1 MTTLKRSRWALGA
14 CVFLVASASVARAD
28 TVDAGVGLV
37 LPTELPSGV
46 IAEPGTSPD
55 DPPIVA
61 EPVAP
66 PKDEPEVPREV
77 VVTGSRIRRKD
88 LQAMAPLAVFT
99 REQIAATGRSNVA
112 EFLQT
117 MPEASNAINRATN
130 NGGDGS
136 LRVNLRGINPAST
149 LVLLNGRRLTAGGT
163 GANSSVDLS
172 MIPTNV
178 IERIEVLKDG
188 ASAIY
193 GSDAIAGVVNLITRK
208 KISGAEAV
216 VYGSTTTYGDG
227 QQLDVSGIV
236 GTTGEKGS
244 AFLSANFYTAAPVY
258 AGNRAFSK
266 YQLQL
271 FREAGK
277 PDDIY
282 RIGSGTIPAGR
293 VVIPESQVGLE
304 NGNDTWNALV
314 RANPTAGSFIRGTDG
329 SFRPFEGTNV
339 PEDMGDGWNFQPYNY
354 LVTPQQRF
362 NIFSSGEYQLGTYA
376 RVFYDA
382 LYSKRTSQQLLA
394 PEPLLTDIEG
404 VTVSAANVY
413 NPFGRDFDAV
423 RRRLVEFGGRKTTQ
437 DINNVHV
444 TMGIDGDLPEAAGVF
459 QGFHWEGA
467 FIFSRNDSTDVK
479 EGNIR
484 LTRLQSAVGP
494 SFVDSSGVARCGT
507 AGAPIAG
514 CVPLN
519 LFGGPGSI
527 TKDQLDYLT
536 FIGTARG
543 YNQLIGG
550 QANVTGDLFRI
561 AAERKVAIAFGYD
574 GRVLSGG
581 NVPDP
586 ITVAG
591 ETSGNK
597 GLITEGSYSVH
608 EGYGELTIPIVDK
621 LPGADLLEAYAAV
634 RVSSYS
640 SFGATANYKLGGRYR
655 PIRDVTIRGS
665 YSTSFRA
672 PTVPELF
679 GGQSDNFAY
688 VADPCANAEAGS
700 VVARNCGAAA
710 GNGDDQDQL
719 RSRVGGNTAL
729 KPEVARTFTVGTVIE
744 PRFLKGFALT
754 VDYWNTDINNT
765 ISSVGENVILE
776 GCYPGEDGKA
786 PQYCALIQRD
796 PTTQRISQI
805 LNLNANVGRD
815 SVDGL
820 DVTGSYDLSTPI
832 GRFNVLSTFSYLNN
846 YKRVLA
852 DGTVV
857 QGAGTWDLNVSGS
870 GGAFP
875 RVRFMAGLN
884 WRYQGFSAGVRTY
897 VIGSF
902 DECSD
907 ADGAFAG
914 DGLCYSKSS
923 AARRTVD
930 AWNNWDANVGYQ
942 FTSPV
947 GRTSLTLGVTNL
959 FNQTPPLIYN
969 GFGNTTDTY
978 NYDLVLRQVFFR
990 VAQNF

>member
-1 MTTLKRSRWALGA
+1 MTTLKRWSDAVGVSL
-14 CVFLVASASVARAD
+14 FLLAGSAVAQIAD
-28 TVDAGVGLV
+28 QDAGSALV
-37 LPTELPSGV
+37 MPADLPSGV
-46 IAEPGTSPD
+46 VADPVPVVATPEPAVVVPAVAR
-55 DPPIVA
+55 DPEDGA
-61 EPVAP
+61 
-66 PKDEPEVPREV
+66 REV

-149 LVLLNGRRLTAGGT
+149 LVLLNGRRMTAGGT

-172 MIPTNV
+172 AIPTNV

-193 GSDAIAGVVNLITRK
+193 GSDAIAGVINIITRK
-208 KISGAEAV
+208 KVSGAEAV
-216 VYGSTTTYGDG
+216 VYGSTTTFGDG

-244 AFLSANFYTAAPVY
+244 AFLSANFYTGAPVY
-258 AGNRAFSK
+258 AGNREFSK
-266 YQLQL
+266 YQLNL
-271 FREAGK
+271 LREDGM
-277 PDDIY
+277 PDTID

-293 VVIPESQVGLE
+293 VVIGSSERGVE

-314 RANPTAGSFIRGTDG
+314 RANPTTGSFIRGADG
-329 SFRPFEGTNV
+329 TFRPFAGTTI

-362 NIFSSGEYQLGTYA
+362 NIFSSGEYQLGRYA

-394 PEPLLTDIEG
+394 PEPLLTDVEG
-404 VTVSAANVY
+404 VTVSAQNVY
-413 NPFGRDFDAV
+413 NPFGRDFDGV

-444 TMGIDGDLPEAAGVF
+444 TMGIDGDLPEEAGF
-459 QGFHWEGA
+459 FSGFHWEGA
-467 FIFSRNDSTDVK
+467 FIFSRNDATNTK

-484 LTRLQSAVGP
+484 LTRLQNAVGP
-494 SFVDSSGVARCGT
+494 SFIDSSGVARCGT
-507 AGAPIAG
+507 ASAPIDG

-536 FIGTARG
+536 FVGTARG
-543 YNQLIGG
+543 YNQLMGA

-561 AAERKVAIAFGYD
+561 AAERKVGIALGYD

-581 NVPDP
+581 EVPDP

-597 GLITEGSYSVH
+597 GLITEGSYVVH

-621 LPGADLLEAYAAV
+621 LPGADLVELAAAV

-640 SFGATANYKLGGRYR
+640 NFGATANYKLGGRYR

-665 YSTSFRA
+665 YATSFRA

-679 GGQSDNFAY
+679 GGQADSFAN
-688 VADPCANAEAGS
+688 VSDPCAEAEPGS

-710 GNGDDQDQL
+710 GNGDDQAQL
-719 RSRVGGNTAL
+719 RSRVGGNPGL
-729 KPEVARTFTVGTVIE
+729 KPEVARTFTIGTVIE
-744 PRFLKGFALT
+744 PRFVKGLAVT

-765 ISSVGENVILE
+765 ISGIGESVILQ
-776 GCYPGEDGKA
+776 GCYPGADGQA
-786 PQYCALIQRD
+786 PKYCALIQRD
-796 PTTQRISQI
+796 PTTQRITQI
-805 LNLNANVGRD
+805 SNLNANVGKD
-815 SVDGL
+815 SIDGL
-820 DVTGSYDLSTPI
+820 DVTGSYDLPTPI
-832 GRFNVLSTFSYLNN
+832 GRFNLLSTYSFLNN
-846 YKRVLA
+846 YSRVLA

-875 RVRFMAGLN
+875 KSRFMAGVS
-884 WRYQGFSAGVRTY
+884 WRYQGFSAGIRTY

-902 DECSD
+902 EECSD
-907 ADGAFAG
+907 VDGAFAG
-914 DGLCYSKSS
+914 DGLCYADKT
-923 AARRTVD
+923 AKRRTVD
-930 AWNNWDANVGYQ
+930 AWNNWDANIGYQ

-947 GRTSLTLGVTNL
+947 GRTSLTLGMTNI
-959 FNQTPPLIYN
+959 FNQTPPRIYN
-969 GFGNTTDTY
+969 GFANTTDTY

>member
-1 MTTLKRSRWALGA
+1 MGVSLLLLASSA
-14 CVFLVASASVARAD
+14 VAQAAD
-28 TVDAGVGLV
+28 QDAGQGLV
-37 LPTELPSGV
+37 MPADLPPGV
-46 IAEPGTSPD
+46 VA
-55 DPPIVA
+55 DP
-61 EPVAP
+61 EPVPVPAP
-66 PKDEPEVPREV
+66 TPEPALLAPAPRDADEGTREV

-88 LQAMAPLAVFT
+88 LQSMAPLAVFT

-149 LVLLNGRRLTAGGT
+149 LVLLNGRRMTAGGT

-172 MIPTNV
+172 AIPTNV

-193 GSDAIAGVVNLITRK
+193 GSDAIAGVINIITRRK
-208 KISGAEAV
+208 VSGAEAV
-216 VYGSTTTYGDG
+216 VYGSTTTFGDG

-244 AFLSANFYTAAPVY
+244 AFLSANFYTGAPVY
-258 AGNRAFSK
+258 AGNREFSK
-266 YQLQL
+266 YQLNL
-271 FREAGK
+271 LREDNM
-277 PDDIY
+277 PDQID

-293 VVIPESQVGLE
+293 VVIGSAERGVE

-314 RANPTAGSFIRGTDG
+314 RSNPTTGSFIRGADG
-329 SFRPFEGTNV
+329 TFRPFAGPTV
-339 PEDMGDGWNFQPYNY
+339 PVNPGDPGDGWNFQPYNY

-362 NIFSSGEYQLGTYA
+362 NIFSSGEYQLGRYA

-394 PEPLLTDIEG
+394 PEPLLTDGEG

-413 NPFGRDFDAV
+413 NPFGRDFGGV

-444 TMGIDGDLPEAAGVF
+444 TMGIDGDLPEEAGF
-459 QGFHWEGA
+459 FSGFHWEGA
-467 FIFSRNDSTDVK
+467 FIFSRNDATNTK

-484 LTRLQSAVGP
+484 LTRLQNAVGP
-494 SFVDSSGVARCGT
+494 SFIDSGGVARCGT
-507 AGAPIAG
+507 ASAPIDG

-527 TKDQLDYLT
+527 TRDQLDYLT

-543 YNQLIGG
+543 YNQLMGA

-561 AAERKVAIAFGYD
+561 AAERKVGIAIGYD
-574 GRVLSGG
+574 GRLLSGG
-581 NVPDP
+581 DVPDP

-597 GLITEGSYSVH
+597 GLITEGSYVVH

-621 LPGADLLEAYAAV
+621 LPGADLVELAAAV

-640 SFGATANYKLGGRYR
+640 NFGATANYKLGGRYR

-665 YSTSFRA
+665 YATSFRA

-679 GGQSDNFAY
+679 GGQADNFAN
-688 VADPCANAEAGS
+688 VSDPCADAAPGS
-700 VVARNCGAAA
+700 VIARNCGAAA
-710 GNGDDQDQL
+710 GNGDDQTQL
-719 RSRVGGNTAL
+719 RSRVGGNSAL
-729 KPEVARTFTVGTVIE
+729 RPEVARTFTIGTVIE
-744 PRFLKGFALT
+744 PRFVKGLAVT

-765 ISSVGENVILE
+765 IPISGIGESVILQ
-776 GCYPGEDGKA
+776 GCYPGADGEA
-786 PQYCALIQRD
+786 PKYCALIQRD
-796 PTTQRISQI
+796 PTTQRITQI
-805 LNLNANVGRD
+805 SNLNANVGRD
-815 SVDGL
+815 SIDGI
-820 DVTGSYDLSTPI
+820 DVTGSYDLPTPI
-832 GRFNVLSTFSYLNN
+832 GRFNLLSTYSFLNN
-846 YKRVLA
+846 YNRVLA

-857 QGAGTWDLNVSGS
+857 RGAGTWDLNTSGS
-870 GGAFP
+870 AGAFP
-875 RVRFMAGLN
+875 KSRFMAGVS
-884 WRYQGFSAGVRTY
+884 WRFQGFSAGIRTY

-902 DECSD
+902 EECSD

-947 GRTSLTLGVTNL
+947 GRTSLTLGMTNI
-959 FNQTPPLIYN
+959 FNQTPPRIYN
-969 GFGNTTDTY
+969 GFANTTDTY

>member
-1 MTTLKRSRWALGA
+1 MTTLKRWSGGVGVSL
-14 CVFLVASASVARAD
+14 FLLAGSAVAQTAD
-28 TVDAGVGLV
+28 QDAGPVLV
-37 LPTELPSGV
+37 MPADLPAGVVADPVSVPSTP
-46 IAEPGTSPD
+46 EPAVVAPAAARDPD
-55 DPPIVA
+55 DGA
-61 EPVAP
+61 
-66 PKDEPEVPREV
+66 REV

-172 MIPTNV
+172 AIPTNV

-193 GSDAIAGVVNLITRK
+193 GSDAIAGVINIITRR

-216 VYGSTTTYGDG
+216 VYGSTTTFGDG

-258 AGNRAFSK
+258 AGNREFSK

-271 FREAGK
+271 YREEGK
-277 PDDIY
+277 PDDIP

-293 VVIPESQVGLE
+293 VVIPASQVGLE

-314 RANPTAGSFIRGTDG
+314 RANPATGSFIRGADG
-329 SFRPFEGTNV
+329 SFRPFAGTNV

-404 VTVSAANVY
+404 VTVSGANVY
-413 NPFGRDFDAV
+413 NPFGRDFGAV

-444 TMGIDGDLPEAAGVF
+444 TMGIDGDLPDTAGF
-459 QGFHWEGA
+459 FSGFHWEGA

-484 LTRLQSAVGP
+484 LTRLQNAVGP

-507 AGAPIAG
+507 ASAPIDG

-527 TKDQLDYLT
+527 TRDQLDYLT
-536 FIGTARG
+536 FVGTARG
-543 YNQLIGG
+543 YNQLIGA

-561 AAERKVAIAFGYD
+561 AAERKVGIAIGYD

-597 GLITEGSYSVH
+597 GLITEGSYVVH

-621 LPGADLLEAYAAV
+621 LPGADLVELAAAV

-640 SFGATANYKLGGRYR
+640 NFGATANYKLGGRYR

-665 YSTSFRA
+665 YATSFRA

-679 GGQSDNFAY
+679 GGQSDSYPN
-688 VADPCANAEAGS
+688 VSDPCAEAEAGS
-700 VVARNCGAAA
+700 VVAKNCGAAT

-719 RSRVGGNTAL
+719 RSRIGGNTTL

-765 ISSVGENVILE
+765 ITTIGENVILE
-776 GCYPGEDGKA
+776 GCYPGVDGKA
-786 PQYCALIQRD
+786 PQYCGLIQRD
-796 PTTQRISQI
+796 PTTQRILQI
-805 LNLNANVGRD
+805 TNLNANVGRD
-815 SVDGL
+815 SLDGL
-820 DVTGSYDLSTPI
+820 DVTGSYDLPTPV
-832 GRFNVLSTFSYLNN
+832 GRFNLLSTYSFLNN

-852 DGTVV
+852 DGTEV
-857 QGAGTWDLNVSGS
+857 QGAGTWDLNTSGS
-870 GGAFP
+870 AGSFP
-875 RVRFMAGLN
+875 KSRFMAGVN

-902 DECSD
+902 EECSD

-914 DGLCYSKSS
+914 DGLCYADKM
-923 AARRTVD
+923 AKRRTVD

-947 GRTSLTLGVTNL
+947 GRTSLTLGMTNI
-959 FNQTPPLIYN
+959 FNQTPPRIYN
-969 GFGNTTDTY
+969 GFANTTDTY

>member
-1 MTTLKRSRWALGA
+1 MTTLKRNRGLLGVCFFCLA
-14 CVFLVASASVARAD
+14 GSAFGQSES
-28 TVDAGVGLV
+28 DAGLV
-37 LPTELPSGV
+37 IPSELP
-46 IAEPGTSPD
+46 PGID
-55 DPPIVA
+55 
-61 EPVAP
+61 VAP
-66 PKDEPEVPREV
+66 PVTPAPAAPVVVTSVAALKEADDGAKEV

-149 LVLLNGRRLTAGGT
+149 LVLLNGRRITAGGT
-163 GANSSVDLS
+163 GADSSVDLS
-172 MIPTNV
+172 AIPTNV

-193 GSDAIAGVVNLITRK
+193 GSDAIAGVINLITRK
-208 KISGAEAV
+208 KVSGAEAV
-216 VYGSTTTYGDG
+216 VYGSTTTFGDG

-244 AFLSANFYTAAPVY
+244 AFLSANFYTGAPVY
-258 AGNRAFSK
+258 AGNREFSK
-266 YQLQL
+266 YQLNL
-271 FREAGK
+271 IKEDGK
-277 PDDIY
+277 PDDIP
-282 RIGSGTIPAGR
+282 RVGSGTIPAGR
-293 VVIPESQVGLE
+293 VVIGSAERGVE

-314 RANPTAGSFIRGTDG
+314 RANPTAGAFIRGTDG
-329 SFRPFEGTNV
+329 SFRPYLGSNL

-362 NIFSSGEYQLGTYA
+362 NIFSSGEYQLGSYA

-394 PEPLLTDIEG
+394 PEPLLTDSEG
-404 VTVSAANVY
+404 VTVSAANLY

-444 TMGIDGDLPEAAGVF
+444 TMGIDGDLPEAAGF
-459 QGFHWEGA
+459 FSGFHWEGA
-467 FIFSRNDSTDVK
+467 FIFSRNDSTNVK

-484 LTRLQSAVGP
+484 LTRLQNAVGP
-494 SFVDSSGVARCGT
+494 SFVDGNGVARCGT
-507 AGAPIAG
+507 ASAPIDG

-543 YNQLIGG
+543 YNQLLGA
-550 QANVTGDLFRI
+550 QANISGELFRI
-561 AAERKVAIAFGYD
+561 AAERKVAIAVGYD

-581 NVPDP
+581 SVPDP

-621 LPGADLLEAYAAV
+621 LPGADLVELAAAV

-640 SFGATANYKLGGRYR
+640 NFGATANYKIGGRYR

-665 YSTSFRA
+665 YATSFRA

-679 GGQSDNFAY
+679 GGQEDSFVN
-688 VADPCANAEAGS
+688 VSDPCADPAPGS
-700 VVARNCGAAA
+700 VVAKNCGAAA
-710 GNGDDQDQL
+710 GNGDDQTQL

-729 KPEVARTFTVGTVIE
+729 KPEVARTFTVGTVVE

-765 ISSVGENVILE
+765 ITGVGENVILE
-776 GCYPGEDGKA
+776 GCYPGVDGKA
-786 PQYCALIQRD
+786 PKYCGLITRD
-796 PTTQRISQI
+796 PTTQRITQI
-805 LNLNANVGRD
+805 SNLNANVGRD
-815 SVDGL
+815 TIDGI
-820 DVTGSYDLSTPI
+820 DVSGTYDLPTPV
-832 GRFNVLSTFSYLNN
+832 GRFNLLSTLSYLNN

-852 DGTVV
+852 DGTEV
-857 QGAGTWDLNVSGS
+857 QGAGTWDLNTQGT

-875 RVRFMAGLN
+875 HVRFMAGVG
-884 WRYQGFSAGVRTY
+884 WRYQGFSAGLRTY

-902 DECSD
+902 EECSD
-907 ADGAFAG
+907 ADGVFAG
-914 DGLCYSKSS
+914 DGLCYANKM

-947 GRTSLTLGVTNL
+947 GRTSLTLGMTNI
-959 FNQTPPLIYN
+959 FNQTPPRIYN